1 MNANTFLTNISK
13 SLHTLEDQN
22 NSLSIT
28 SDKNELKLQEIH
40 KSIINLTT
48 LIQQQSNSINGR
60 FELIEENVDQLK
72 LNQNNML
79 NNINEILSKV
89 QQHPVKPNV
98 FSTKSHKRKF
108 KSVDDL
114 LGESSESE
122 AGNNSKLNPYDLTP
136 TLVALVRNKMKV
148 NERHDGDS
156 DESIENEFSFDYSKS
171 FTHRTNQKVLKAYLL
186 FYMKDYESRG
196 DNLKKNEIWSEEM
209 IRQICNTYFGTR
221 RNVFKSS
228 PEKSKAIKINNRR
241 NNRTLKKFNARNS
254 VIDTFDVEILGH
266 PIKEIK
272 ALFARE
278 LISPE
283 ISEDEATIKDKAN
296 DEISEEIYYVPSIPW
311 RSNEAIKVRDIIDAK
326 VKVEQQRQA
335 KLRKGSVSG
344 ITTPNQRI
352 PVSPNKDKFRQLVS
366 FIPACP
372 TSSNFPRWAIK
383 KSYNLNTGI
392 YNAVDSDSEYETI
405 NKDIAK
411 STQMNVDS
419 VTEDF
424 ESDLTRSLNN
434 FNNKV
439 TNSER
444 YSLLDNNNQ
453 IMTVSEEALLASS
466 TRLDIELN
474 NTCDQSLSKQVDRN
488 ANDQRDQELVKPP
501 KPAPKTTKKRKSNL
515 KPVFRNTRSRA
526 AK

>member
-1 MNANTFLTNISK
+1 
-13 SLHTLEDQN
+13 
-22 NSLSIT
+22 
-28 SDKNELKLQEIH
+28 
-40 KSIINLTT
+40 
-48 LIQQQSNSINGR
+48 
-60 FELIEENVDQLK
+60 
-72 LNQNNML
+72 
-79 NNINEILSKV
+79 
-89 QQHPVKPNV
+89 
-98 FSTKSHKRKF
+98 
-108 KSVDDL
+108 
-114 LGESSESE
+114 
-122 AGNNSKLNPYDLTP
+122 
-136 TLVALVRNKMKV
+136 
-148 NERHDGDS
+148 
-156 DESIENEFSFDYSKS
+156 
-171 FTHRTNQKVLKAYLL
+171 
-186 FYMKDYESRG
+186 
-196 DNLKKNEIWSEEM
+196 M

-241 NNRTLKKFNARNS
+241 NNRTLKKFNARNM
-254 VIDTFDVEILGH
+254 
-266 PIKEIK
+266 
-272 ALFARE
+272 
-278 LISPE
+278 
-283 ISEDEATIKDKAN
+283 
-296 DEISEEIYYVPSIPW
+296 
-311 RSNEAIKVRDIIDAK
+311 RDIIDAK

-335 KLRKGSVSG
+335 KLHKGSVSG
-344 ITTPNQRI
+344 ITTPNQHI
-352 PVSPNKDKFRQLVS
+352 P
-366 FIPACP
+366 
-372 TSSNFPRWAIK
+372 

-405 NKDIAK
+405 NQDIAK

-419 VTEDF
+419 VTEGF

-439 TNSER
+439 TNSEQ

-515 KPVFRNTRSRA
+515 KPVFRNTCSRA

>member
-60 FELIEENVDQLK
+60 FELIEENV
-72 LNQNNML
+72 
-79 NNINEILSKV
+79 

-148 NERHDGDS
+148 NERHDEDS

-196 DNLKKNEIWSEEM
+196 DNLKM
-209 IRQICNTYFGTR
+209 VRQICNTYFGTR

-392 YNAVDSDSEYETI
+392 YNA
-405 NKDIAK
+405 
-411 STQMNVDS
+411 
-419 VTEDF
+419 
-424 ESDLTRSLNN
+424 
-434 FNNKV
+434 
-439 TNSER
+439 
-444 YSLLDNNNQ
+444 
-453 IMTVSEEALLASS
+453 
-466 TRLDIELN
+466 
-474 NTCDQSLSKQVDRN
+474 
-488 ANDQRDQELVKPP
+488 
-501 KPAPKTTKKRKSNL
+501 
-515 KPVFRNTRSRA
+515 
-526 AK
+526 

>member
-48 LIQQQSNSINGR
+48 LIQQQSNSINGH

-79 NNINEILSKV
+79 NNINEILS
-89 QQHPVKPNV
+89 N
-98 FSTKSHKRKF
+98 
-108 KSVDDL
+108 SVDDL

-122 AGNNSKLNPYDLTP
+122 AGNNSKLNPYDLCCF
-136 TLVALVRNKMKV
+136 
-148 NERHDGDS
+148 DS

-196 DNLKKNEIWSEEM
+196 DNLTLCFVEKNEIWSEEM

-241 NNRTLKKFNARNS
+241 NNRTLKKFNARN
-254 VIDTFDVEILGH
+254 
-266 PIKEIK
+266 K
-272 ALFARE
+272 

-283 ISEDEATIKDKAN
+283 ISEDEATIKDIAN

-419 VTEDF
+419 VTGKF
-424 ESDLTRSLNN
+424 
-434 FNNKV
+434 
-439 TNSER
+439 
-444 YSLLDNNNQ
+444 
-453 IMTVSEEALLASS
+453 I
-466 TRLDIELN
+466 I
-474 NTCDQSLSKQVDRN
+474 
-488 ANDQRDQELVKPP
+488 
-501 KPAPKTTKKRKSNL
+501 
-515 KPVFRNTRSRA
+515 
-526 AK
+526 

>member
-1 MNANTFLTNISK
+1 
-13 SLHTLEDQN
+13 
-22 NSLSIT
+22 
-28 SDKNELKLQEIH
+28 
-40 KSIINLTT
+40 
-48 LIQQQSNSINGR
+48 
-60 FELIEENVDQLK
+60 
-72 LNQNNML
+72 
-79 NNINEILSKV
+79 
-89 QQHPVKPNV
+89 
-98 FSTKSHKRKF
+98 
-108 KSVDDL
+108 
-114 LGESSESE
+114 
-122 AGNNSKLNPYDLTP
+122 
-136 TLVALVRNKMKV
+136 
-148 NERHDGDS
+148 
-156 DESIENEFSFDYSKS
+156 
-171 FTHRTNQKVLKAYLL
+171 
-186 FYMKDYESRG
+186 
-196 DNLKKNEIWSEEM
+196 M

-228 PEKSKAIKINNRR
+228 QEKTKAKKINTRR
-241 NNRTLKKFNARNS
+241 NNRTLKKFNARN
-254 VIDTFDVEILGH
+254 
-266 PIKEIK
+266 K
-272 ALFARE
+272 
-278 LISPE
+278 LISLE
-283 ISEDEATIKDKAN
+283 ISEDKATIKDKAN
-296 DEISEEIYYVPSIPW
+296 DEISEEIMFLSSLDVT
-311 RSNEAIKVRDIIDAK
+311 IKVRDIIDAK

-335 KLRKGSVSG
+335 KLHKGSVSG
-344 ITTPNQRI
+344 ITTPNQHI

-372 TSSNFPRWAIK
+372 ISSNFPRWAIK

-405 NKDIAK
+405 NQDIAK

-419 VTEDF
+419 VTEGF

-439 TNSER
+439 TNSEQ

-515 KPVFRNTRSRA
+515 KPVFRNTCSRA

>member
-48 LIQQQSNSINGR
+48 LIQQQSNSINGH

-79 NNINEILSKV
+79 NNINEILS
-89 QQHPVKPNV
+89 N
-98 FSTKSHKRKF
+98 
-108 KSVDDL
+108 SVDDL

-122 AGNNSKLNPYDLTP
+122 AGNNSKLNPYDLCCF
-136 TLVALVRNKMKV
+136 ALCFV
-148 NERHDGDS
+148 E
-156 DESIENEFSFDYSKS
+156 
-171 FTHRTNQKVLKAYLL
+171 
-186 FYMKDYESRG
+186 
-196 DNLKKNEIWSEEM
+196 KNEIWSEEM

-241 NNRTLKKFNARNS
+241 NNRTLKKFNARN
-254 VIDTFDVEILGH
+254 
-266 PIKEIK
+266 K
-272 ALFARE
+272 

-283 ISEDEATIKDKAN
+283 ISEDEATIKDIAN

-474 NTCDQSLSKQVDRN
+474 NTCDQSLFKQVDRN